1 MTIKIMNISFAA
13 EKLAGSPI
21 TNSVL
26 TGVVASLVIIALMFW
41 LTRSIKMNPGKKQ
54 NFAEWAVEGILSLTQ
69 GITGSREAALK
80 ILPLGATFFLFI
92 IINNWLGLVPGVGS
106 IGFNEVHHG
115 EEIFVPLFRSAN
127 ADLNTTL
134 ALALVSVGA
143 TQYFGIS
150 KLRLGYFKKFINFSS
165 FINFF
170 MGILEI
176 ISEFAK
182 IISFSFRLFGNVFA
196 GEVLLGVITGLLP
209 YIAPLPFYGLE
220 IFVGFV
226 QALVFAML
234 SLVFFHVAQ
243 ASHAD

>member
-1 MTIKIMNISFAA
+1 MTISFAA
-13 EKLAGSPI
+13 EKIAGLPI
-21 TNSVL
+21 TNAVL
-26 TGVVASLVIIALMFW
+26 TGIIGSIITLALALW
-41 LTRSIKMNPGKKQ
+41 LTTTIKMEPGKKQ
-54 NFAEWAVEGILSLTQ
+54 NFAEWAFEGILNLTI
-69 GITGSREAALK
+69 GITGSREKALK

-106 IGFNEVHHG
+106 IGVKEVVDG
-115 EEIFVPLFRSAN
+115 KEVLVPFLRSSN

-134 ALALVSVGA
+134 ALALISVGA
-143 TQYFGIS
+143 TQYFGL
-150 KLRLGYFKKFINFSS
+150 KHLRLGYFKKFINFSS
-165 FINFF
+165 AINFF

-196 GEVLLGVITGLLP
+196 GEVLLAVIIGLVP

-234 SLVFFHVAQ
+234 SLVFFHVATQ
-243 ASHAD
+243 SHAE